1 MSDENQFSLVDE
13 LREFFVARGGNMS
26 LRHAQLVMEE
36 VVRGEMTRENF
47 ALHMPSD
54 EPDGVNRLF
63 DRIRSTVGG
72 QGPAPAHDVRENTVS
87 EGVHDEG
94 NNNTRETGVPG
105 EIHSQEG
112 SDVRSS
118 LSGSPRRQETL
129 RPRAEQDVSHEPDAE
144 EAADTVEAAGAALAV
159 GAE

>member
-1 MSDENQFSLVDE
+1 MIDEIVTGQ
-13 LREFFVARGGNMS
+13 
-26 LRHAQLVMEE
+26 
-36 VVRGEMTRENF
+36 MTRETF
-47 ALHMPSD
+47 AIIMPSGD
-54 EPDGVNRLF
+54 PDGANRLF

-72 QGPAPAHDVRENTVS
+72 QGQAPAHAVRANTVS

-94 NNNTRETGVPG
+94 NNSTRETGVPG

-118 LSGSPRRQETL
+118 LSGSPRRRETL

-144 EAADTVEAAGAALAV
+144 EAADTVKAV
-159 GAE
+159 GADLVVGAERGTDMEREIGTNLRHIHPIHG